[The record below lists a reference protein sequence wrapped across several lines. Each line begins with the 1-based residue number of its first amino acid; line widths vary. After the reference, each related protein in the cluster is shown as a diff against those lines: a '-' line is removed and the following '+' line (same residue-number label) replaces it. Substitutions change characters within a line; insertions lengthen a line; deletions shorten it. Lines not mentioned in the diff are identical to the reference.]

1 MSWAC
6 RLASDTQEILLLST
20 RHLFLEGGGG
30 RDWSLPGPL
39 EPTGPRISLLRAC
52 LVEHPPA
59 LPHGSVRIQAG
70 RDRLQP
76 SSGKGRGVGGGHVT
90 QLRGS
95 ADQPLQ
101 QKITNR

>member
-30 RDWSLPGPL
+30 DWSLPGPL

-59 LPHGSVRIQAG
+59 LPHGSVRIQAAPPTIIWEG
-70 RDRLQP
+70 Q
-76 SSGKGRGVGGGHVT
+76 GCWGGGVM
-90 QLRGS
+90 
-95 ADQPLQ
+95 
-101 QKITNR
+101 